1 LNELSGKTAIIT
13 GSARGI
19 GLAIAEKFIQLG
31 AKVVISDINE
41 TLAKQTAETLK
52 AAGGDA
58 IAIPANVTSVE
69 DAQNLIE
76 KAAEAYGSVDIL
88 VNNAGITKDT
98 LLIRMSEKD
107 WDAVIN
113 VNLKGAFNCLKA
125 AAKVMMK
132 QRSGK
137 IVNITSVVGIM
148 GNFGQANYSAS
159 KAGLI
164 GLTKTAAKE
173 LAPRGITVNAVA
185 PGFIESQ
192 MTDELSEQVK
202 ENFLTGIPL
211 KRPGTPEDVAN
222 AVAFLASPSADYITG
237 QVVQVDG
244 GLLM

>member
-1 LNELSGKTAIIT
+1 
-13 GSARGI
+13 
-19 GLAIAEKFIQLG
+19 
-31 AKVVISDINE
+31 
-41 TLAKQTAETLK
+41 
-52 AAGGDA
+52 
-58 IAIPANVTSVE
+58 
-69 DAQNLIE
+69 
-76 KAAEAYGSVDIL
+76 
-88 VNNAGITKDT
+88 
-98 LLIRMSEKD
+98 EKD

-185 PGFIESQ
+185 PGFIQSQ
-192 MTDELSEQVK
+192 MTEELSEQVK

-222 AVAFLASPSADYITG
+222 AVAFLASSSADYITG

>member
-1 LNELSGKTAIIT
+1 MDVLTGKTAVIT

-19 GLAIAEKFIQLG
+19 GRAIAEKFIQLG
-31 AKVVISDINE
+31 AKVIISDINE
-41 TLAKQTAETLK
+41 TLAKQTADELK
-52 AAGGDA
+52 AAGGEA
-58 IAIPANVTSVE
+58 FAIPANVTSVA

-76 KAAEAYGSVDIL
+76 KTAETYGKVDIL

-98 LLIRMSEKD
+98 LLIRMSESD

-125 AAKVMMK
+125 AAKMMMK

-137 IVNITSVVGIM
+137 IVNITSVVGLM

-185 PGFIESQ
+185 PGFIQSQ
-192 MTDELSEQVK
+192 MTEELSDQVK
-202 ENFLTGIPL
+202 ENFLAGIPL
-211 KRPGTPEDVAN
+211 KRMGTPEDVAN
-222 AVAFLASPSADYITG
+222 AVAFLASSSADYITG

>member
-1 LNELSGKTAIIT
+1 MNDLTGKTAIIT

-31 AKVVISDINE
+31 ANVIISDINE

-52 AAGGDA
+52 AAGGEA

-185 PGFIESQ
+185 PGFIQSQ
-192 MTDELSEQVK
+192 MTEELSEQVK

-222 AVAFLASPSADYITG
+222 AVAFLASSSADYITG